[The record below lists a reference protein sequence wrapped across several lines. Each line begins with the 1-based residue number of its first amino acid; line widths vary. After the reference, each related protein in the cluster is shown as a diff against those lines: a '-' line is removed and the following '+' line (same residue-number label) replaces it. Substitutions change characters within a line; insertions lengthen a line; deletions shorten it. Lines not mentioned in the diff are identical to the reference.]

1 MKLHFGLNEDLL
13 KYGIKQEITVD
24 TYKNAIALL
33 QGGTGSGK
41 TYALKRLLAYC
52 ELDLERSKEN
62 GCIYLLDYKGD
73 DTFTK
78 MHSCVHYFSFDKCL
92 DGLNEYYSILLSRQ
106 NGDPDRSFCMLVWD
120 EYASY
125 LESLPDKKTENEVKA
140 KVATLVMLQRSFHM
154 ATVFCLQAGYSE
166 TFNKIRGNISA
177 ILTMGHLTR
186 ELKTMFYS
194 SVADEIDQDK
204 LQGQG
209 SLLIDGCQLYN
220 IVIPK
225 ITDTEKLDNYIVKLL
240 NRKLDSNND
249 PPPAA

>member
-1 MKLHFGLNEDLL
+1 
-13 KYGIKQEITVD
+13 
-24 TYKNAIALL
+24 
-33 QGGTGSGK
+33 
-41 TYALKRLLAYC
+41 
-52 ELDLERSKEN
+52 
-62 GCIYLLDYKGD
+62 
-73 DTFTK
+73 
-78 MHSCVHYFSFDKCL
+78 
-92 DGLNEYYSILLSRQ
+92 
-106 NGDPDRSFCMLVWD
+106 
-120 EYASY
+120 
-125 LESLPDKKTENEVKA
+125 
-140 KVATLVMLQRSFHM
+140 M

-166 TFNKIRGNISA
+166 TFNKIRGNISV

-194 SVADEIDQDK
+194 SVADEVDQDK

-209 SLLIDGCQLYN
+209 SLLIDGCQLHN